1 MVSQVYRR
9 FLSIIEFIIEHVATV
24 LFILFFIAVLLQVLF
39 RYVLNLPL
47 TWSEEAARYLNVW
60 AVLLGAALAVKR
72 RDHLRVD
79 LIDMWVNKWPTRA
92 QITFY
97 FVTTFLSLLVVISL
111 IKGSYHMTIDRWS
124 VMLTIIPLPQ
134 GVVYLALLVGSSLM
148 SLFLINQLVSHVFQ
162 WGKRRE
168 GSDAK

>member
-1 MVSQVYRR
+1 MVSQAYKRL
-9 FLSIIEFIIEHVATV
+9 LSVIEFMIEHVATYF
-24 LFILFFIAVLLQVLF
+24 FILFFIAVLLQVIF
-39 RYVLNLPL
+39 RYVLSLPL
-47 TWSEEAARYLNVW
+47 TWSEEAARYLNIW

-72 RDHLRVD
+72 REHLRVD
-79 LIDMWVNKWPTRA
+79 LIDIWLKKWPLRA

-97 FVTTFLSLLVVISL
+97 LTTTFLSILVVVSL

-148 SLFLINQLVSHVFQ
+148 LFFLINQLISHIINWVNL
-162 WGKRRE
+162 RE
-168 GSDAK
+168 GSDV